1 MIEEL
6 IMSRISLE
14 LKNTRYSRLW
24 AAVFALILSVVAVGC
39 SGSYGSL
46 QRDPQVTKAFD
57 DNTVNPEYQYYY
69 YGRSNQPYIIVG
81 IDRTYYMKS
90 KVWREVEPN
99 SDQFKEMVY
108 WIWTDILYA
117 PYYGKGAHILDP
129 QGNRVGLWYSHIW
142 WAAIRF
148 SDDNRIEIMPDIVG
162 LGDMVR

>member
-1 MIEEL
+1 MLGRLRAEQYDYG
-6 IMSRISLE
+6 ISG
-14 LKNTRYSRLW
+14 SW
-24 AAVFALILSVVAVGC
+24 IAVCILILFLVANGC

-57 DNTVNPEYQYYY
+57 DNAVNPEYQYFY
-69 YGRSNQPYIIVG
+69 YGRSNQPYVIVG
-81 IDRTYYMKS
+81 IDRSYYMKS
-90 KVWREVEPN
+90 RMWREVEPN

-129 QGNRVGLWYSHIW
+129 EGNRVGLWYSHFW

-148 SDDNRIEIMPDIVG
+148 SEDNRIEIMPDVMSVA
-162 LGDMVR
+162 GDAVR